1 MKNKSNIHIIIIT
14 VVIISLLGSCGD
26 WMELEPE
33 DELIRQEFWQ
43 KEGDVAAVT
52 AAMYDAFRETSLK
65 SLMMGEVRADMM
77 YFNASYFG
85 DYSKIAQ
92 SDIQYDNPEV
102 EWEKYY
108 FTINLAN
115 TLIQFMPDVL
125 ENDKLFTVTE
135 MERIHA
141 EALFIRS
148 LTYFYLVRLYKDV
161 PLLLSASSS
170 DTVDFYVEESDEAV
184 VLDQIISDLEYAET
198 IAYSM
203 ENIDENTSEFMSDLT
218 LFKGRANKYSIQ
230 TLMADVYLWKEDYQK
245 CIDYCNKVIGS
256 NLYSLE
262 NETDWFKIYVPGN
275 SKESIFEVQYSEA
288 NKETNPIYDDLLP
301 ISGRSRASF
310 YSWVWDDLFLISDIR
325 IGHDGY
331 GPVSKYILLDI
342 EGSSG
347 LERDFSQKDANFIY
361 YRYADILLMKAESLA
376 ELNNFSESQELI
388 NEVALRAGN
397 PSVFIEQ
404 SISEFRT
411 AILTERAREFAFEG
425 KRWFDLLR
433 FAKRNWWENKNLVIN
448 VLLNK
453 TSDLIRPILRGRILD
468 PNGFYL
474 PIPEADILYN
484 KKLNQNPYY
493 DR

>member
-1 MKNKSNIHIIIIT
+1 MKNKFSIHIIIT
-14 VVIISLLGSCGD
+14 VIITSLLGSCTD

-43 KEGDVAAVT
+43 KEGDVEAVT

-65 SLMMGEVRADMM
+65 SLMMGEVRGDMM
-77 YFNASYFG
+77 WFNAGQFY
-85 DYSKIAQ
+85 DYAKIAE

-102 EWEKYY
+102 KWEKYY

-115 TLIQFMPDVL
+115 TLIQFMPEVL
-125 ENDKLFTVTE
+125 ENDELFTATE

-170 DTVDFYVEESDEAV
+170 DTVDFYIEESDEAV

-198 IAYSM
+198 IAISM
-203 ENIDENTSEFMSDLT
+203 ENIDENTSKFIYDLT

-230 TLMADVYLWKEDYQK
+230 ALLADVYLWKEDYQK
-245 CIDYCNKVIGS
+245 CIDYCNKVIDS
-256 NLYSLE
+256 KLFSLE
-262 NETDWFKIYVPGN
+262 NENDWFKIYVPGN

-288 NKETNPIYDDLLP
+288 NKETNPIYDKLLP
-301 ISGRSRASF
+301 TGSPPRAYF
-310 YSWVWDDLFLISDIR
+310 YDWVEEELFLISDVR
-325 IGHDGY
+325 IADDRF
-331 GPVSKYILLDI
+331 GPISKYIMIDI
-342 EGSSG
+342 EGNDG
-347 LERDFSQKDANFIY
+347 LRRDYSQRDANFIY
-361 YRYADILLMKAESLA
+361 YRYADILLMKAEALA
-376 ELNNFSESQELI
+376 ELNNFFESQELI
-388 NEVALRAGN
+388 NEVAIRAGN
-397 PSVFIEQ
+397 PSVFLEQ
-404 SISEFRT
+404 SIAEFRT

-448 VLLNK
+448 ILLSK
-453 TSDLIRPILRGRILD
+453 ASDEKRPILRGRILD

-474 PIPEADILYN
+474 PIPEADIKYN
-484 KKLNQNPYY
+484 DKLNQNPYY

>member
-1 MKNKSNIHIIIIT
+1 MKNKFNIHIIIT
-14 VVIISLLGSCGD
+14 VVIISLLGSCTD

-43 KEGDVAAVT
+43 KEGDVEAVI

-65 SLMMGEVRADMM
+65 SLMMGEVRGDMM
-77 YFNASYFG
+77 YFNANQFN
-85 DYSKIAQ
+85 DYAKIAE

-102 EWEKYY
+102 SWKKYY

-125 ENDKLFTVTE
+125 ENDELFTATE

-198 IAYSM
+198 IAISM
-203 ENIDENTSEFMSDLT
+203 ENIDENTSKFIYDLT

-230 TLMADVYLWKEDYQK
+230 ALLADVYLWKEDYQK
-245 CIDYCNKVIGS
+245 CIDYCNKVIDS
-256 NLYSLE
+256 KLFSLE
-262 NETDWFKIYVPGN
+262 TEADWFKLYVPGN

-288 NKETNPIYDDLLP
+288 NKETNPIYDKLLP
-301 ISGRSRASF
+301 TESRPRAYF
-310 YSWVWDDLFLISDIR
+310 YDWVLEELFLISDVR
-325 IGHDGY
+325 FANERY
-331 GPVSKYILLDI
+331 GPISKYILLDV
-342 EGSSG
+342 EGTG
-347 LERDFSQKDANFIY
+347 GIRRDFSQKDANFIY
-361 YRYADILLMKAESLA
+361 YRYADILLMKAEALA
-376 ELNNFSESQELI
+376 ELNNFSQSQELI
-388 NEVALRAGN
+388 NEVAIRAGN
-397 PSVFIEQ
+397 PAIFIEQ
-404 SISEFRT
+404 SIEDFRA
-411 AILTERAREFAFEG
+411 AILTERACEFAFEG

-433 FAKRNWWENKNLVIN
+433 FAKRNWWENKNLLIN
-448 VLLNK
+448 ILLSK
-453 TSDLIRPILRGRILD
+453 ASEEKRPILRGRILD

-484 KKLNQNPYY
+484 DKLNQNPYY

>member
-1 MKNKSNIHIIIIT
+1 MKNRFNIHIIIT
-14 VVIISLLGSCGD
+14 VVVISLLGSCTD

-43 KEGDVAAVT
+43 KEGDVEAVT

-65 SLMMGEVRADMM
+65 SLMMGEVRGDMM
-77 YFNASYFG
+77 RFTGSQFN
-85 DYSKIAQ
+85 DYAKIAE

-102 EWEKYY
+102 SWKTYY

-115 TLIQFMPDVL
+115 TLIQFMPEVL

-141 EALFIRS
+141 EALFLRS

-198 IAYSM
+198 IANSM
-203 ENIDENTSEFMSDLT
+203 ENIDENTSKFMSDLT

-245 CIDYCNKVIGS
+245 CIEYCNKVIDS
-256 NLYSLE
+256 KLFSLE
-262 NETDWFKIYVPGN
+262 TETDWFKIYAPGN

-288 NKETNPIYDDLLP
+288 NKETNPIYNELLP
-301 ISGRSRASF
+301 IGSRSRAEF
-310 YSWVWDDLFLISDIR
+310 YDWVWEELFLITDIR
-325 IGHDGY
+325 IGHEDY

-342 EGSSG
+342 EGDG

-361 YRYADILLMKAESLA
+361 YRYADILLMKAEALA
-376 ELNNFSESQELI
+376 ELNRFSESQELI
-388 NEVALRAGN
+388 NEVEIRAGN
-397 PSVFIEQ
+397 PSIFLDQKITD
-404 SISEFRT
+404 FRN
-411 AILTERAREFAFEG
+411 AILTVRAREFAFEG

-448 VLLNK
+448 ILLNK
-453 TSDLIRPILRGRILD
+453 ASDEKRPILRGRILD

-484 KKLNQNPYY
+484 DKLNQNPYY

>member
-1 MKNKSNIHIIIIT
+1 MKNRFNIHIIIT
-14 VVIISLLGSCGD
+14 VVVISLLGSCTD

-43 KEGDVAAVT
+43 KEGDVEAVT

-65 SLMMGEVRADMM
+65 SLMMGEVRGDMM
-77 YFNASYFG
+77 RFTGSQFN
-85 DYSKIAQ
+85 DYAKIAE

-102 EWEKYY
+102 SWKTYY

-115 TLIQFMPDVL
+115 TLIQFMPEVL

-141 EALFIRS
+141 EALFLRS

-198 IAYSM
+198 IANSM
-203 ENIDENTSEFMSDLT
+203 ENIDENTSKFMSDLT

-245 CIDYCNKVIGS
+245 CIEYCNKVIDS
-256 NLYSLE
+256 KLFSLE
-262 NETDWFKIYVPGN
+262 TETDWFNIYAPGN

-288 NKETNPIYDDLLP
+288 NKETNPIYNELLP
-301 ISGRSRASF
+301 IGSRSRAEF
-310 YSWVWDDLFLISDIR
+310 YDWVWEELFLISDIR
-325 IGHDGY
+325 IGHEDY
-331 GPVSKYILLDI
+331 GPESKYILLDI
-342 EGSSG
+342 EGDG

-361 YRYADILLMKAESLA
+361 YRYADILLMKAEALA
-376 ELNNFSESQELI
+376 ELNRFSESQELI
-388 NEVALRAGN
+388 NEVEIRAGN
-397 PSVFIEQ
+397 PSIFLDQKITDY
-404 SISEFRT
+404 RD
-411 AILTERAREFAFEG
+411 AILTVRAREFAFEG

-448 VLLNK
+448 ILLNK
-453 TSDLIRPILRGRILD
+453 ASDEKRPILRGRILD

-484 KKLNQNPYY
+484 DKLNQNPYY

>member
-1 MKNKSNIHIIIIT
+1 MKSKFNIHIIIT
-14 VVIISLLGSCGD
+14 VVIISLLGSCTD

-33 DELIRQEFWQ
+33 DKLIRQEFWQ
-43 KEGDVAAVT
+43 KEGDVGAVT

-65 SLMMGEVRADMM
+65 SLMMGEVRGDMM
-77 YFNASYFG
+77 YFDGTRFN
-85 DYSKIAQ
+85 DYARIAR

-102 EWEKYY
+102 EWKKYY
-108 FTINLAN
+108 FTINLAS
-115 TLIQFMPDVL
+115 TLIQFMPEVL
-125 ENDKLFTVTE
+125 ENDELFTVAE

-184 VLDQIISDLEYAET
+184 VLDQIISDLEYAEA
-198 IAYSM
+198 IAISK
-203 ENIDENTSEFMSDLT
+203 ENIDENTSQFMSDLT

-230 TLMADVYLWKEDYQK
+230 ALMADVYLWKEDYQK
-245 CIDYCNKVIGS
+245 CIDYCNKVIDS
-256 NLYSLE
+256 KLFSLE

-275 SKESIFEVQYSEA
+275 SKESIFEVQFSETY
-288 NKETNPIYDDLLP
+288 KETNPIYNTLLP
-301 ISGRSRASF
+301 TDSRPRAFF
-310 YSWVWDDLFLISDIR
+310 YDWVWEELFLISDVRFIHER
-325 IGHDGY
+325 Y
-331 GPVSKYILLDI
+331 GPVSKYILLDT
-342 EGSSG
+342 EGSDG
-347 LERDFSQKDANFIY
+347 LRRDYSQRDANFIY

-388 NEVALRAGN
+388 NEVAIRAGN

-404 SISEFRT
+404 SIAEFRT

-448 VLLNK
+448 ILLNK
-453 TSDLIRPILRGRILD
+453 ASDENRPILRGRILD

-474 PIPEADILYN
+474 PIPESDILYN
-484 KKLNQNPYY
+484 DKLDQNPYY

>member
-1 MKNKSNIHIIIIT
+1 MKNKFNIHIIIT
-14 VVIISLLGSCGD
+14 VVIISLLGSCKD

-43 KEGDVAAVT
+43 KEGDVEAVT

-77 YFNASYFG
+77 NFNASQFG
-85 DYSKIAQ
+85 DYAKIAQ

-135 MERIHA
+135 MDRIHA

-198 IAYSM
+198 IANSM
-203 ENIDENTSEFMSDLT
+203 ENIDENTSKFMSDLT

-230 TLMADVYLWKEDYQK
+230 TLIADVYLWKEDYQK

-288 NKETNPIYDDLLP
+288 NKETNPIYDKLLP
-301 ISGRSRASF
+301 VSGSPRASF
-310 YSWVWDDLFLISDIR
+310 ESWVWEELFLISDIR
-325 IGHDGY
+325 IANNSY
-331 GPVSKYILLDI
+331 GPISKYLLLDI
-342 EGSSG
+342 EGSTG
-347 LERDFSQKDANFIY
+347 LRRDFSQKDANFIY
-361 YRYADILLMKAESLA
+361 YRYPDILLMKAEALA

-397 PSVFIEQ
+397 PPIFLEQ
-404 SISEFRT
+404 SIAEFRT

-453 TSDLIRPILRGRILD
+453 ASDEIRPILRGRILD

-484 KKLNQNPYY
+484 NKLNQNPYY

>member
-1 MKNKSNIHIIIIT
+1 MKNKFNIHIIIIT
-14 VVIISLLGSCGD
+14 LVIISLLGSCKD

-43 KEGDVAAVT
+43 KEGDVEAVT
-52 AAMYDAFRETSLK
+52 AAMYDAFRATSLK
-65 SLMMGEVRADMM
+65 SLMMGEVRGDMM
-77 YFNASYFG
+77 NFNASQFG
-85 DYSKIAQ
+85 DYAKIAQ

-115 TLIQFMPDVL
+115 TLIQFMPEVL

-184 VLDQIISDLEYAET
+184 VLDQIISDLEYVET
-198 IAYSM
+198 IAISK
-203 ENIDENTSEFMSDLT
+203 ENIDENTSKFMSDLT

-288 NKETNPIYDDLLP
+288 NKETNPIYDKLLP
-301 ISGRSRASF
+301 VSGGPRASF
-310 YSWVWDDLFLISDIR
+310 ESWVWEELFLISDIR
-325 IGHDGY
+325 IANDRF
-331 GPVSKYILLDI
+331 GPISKYLLLDI
-342 EGSSG
+342 EGSTG
-347 LERDFSQKDANFIY
+347 LRRDFSQKDANFIY
-361 YRYADILLMKAESLA
+361 YRYPDILLMKAEALA
-376 ELNNFSESQELI
+376 ELNNFYESQELI

-397 PSVFIEQ
+397 PAIFLEQ
-404 SISEFRT
+404 SIAEFRA

-453 TSDLIRPILRGRILD
+453 ASDEIRPILRGRILD

-484 KKLNQNPYY
+484 NKLNQNPYY

>member
-1 MKNKSNIHIIIIT
+1 MKNKFNIHIIIT
-14 VVIISLLGSCGD
+14 VVVISLLGSCTD

-43 KEGDVAAVT
+43 KEGDVEAVT

-65 SLMMGEVRADMM
+65 SLMMGEVRGDMM
-77 YFNASYFG
+77 RFTGSQFN
-85 DYSKIAQ
+85 DYAKIAE

-102 EWEKYY
+102 SWKTYY

-115 TLIQFMPDVL
+115 TLIQFMPEVL

-141 EALFIRS
+141 EALFLRS

-198 IAYSM
+198 IANSM
-203 ENIDENTSEFMSDLT
+203 ENIDENTSKFMSDLT

-245 CIDYCNKVIGS
+245 CIEYCNKVIDS
-256 NLYSLE
+256 RLFSLE
-262 NETDWFKIYVPGN
+262 TETDWFNIYAPGN

-288 NKETNPIYDDLLP
+288 NKETNPIYNELLP
-301 ISGRSRASF
+301 IGSRSRAEF
-310 YSWVWDDLFLISDIR
+310 YDWVWEELFLISDIR
-325 IGHDGY
+325 IGHEDY
-331 GPVSKYILLDI
+331 GPESKYILLDI
-342 EGSSG
+342 EGDG

-361 YRYADILLMKAESLA
+361 YRYADILLMKAEALA
-376 ELNNFSESQELI
+376 ELNRFSESQELI
-388 NEVALRAGN
+388 NEVEIRAGN
-397 PSVFIEQ
+397 PSIFLDQKITD
-404 SISEFRT
+404 FRD
-411 AILTERAREFAFEG
+411 AILTVRAREFAFEG

-448 VLLNK
+448 ILLNK
-453 TSDLIRPILRGRILD
+453 ASDEKRPILRGRILD

-484 KKLNQNPYY
+484 DKLNQNPYY

>member
-1 MKNKSNIHIIIIT
+1 MKNKFYIHIIITAGIM
-14 VVIISLLGSCGD
+14 SLLGSCTD

-33 DELIRQEFWQ
+33 DKLIRQEFWQ
-43 KEGDVAAVT
+43 KKGDVEAVT

-77 YFNASYFG
+77 YFDANQFI
-85 DYSKIAQ
+85 DYAKIAE

-102 EWEKYY
+102 KWEKYY

-115 TLIQFMPDVL
+115 TLIQFMPEVL
-125 ENDKLFTVTE
+125 GNDKLFTVTE

-161 PLLLSASSS
+161 PLILSASSS
-170 DTVDFYVEESDEAV
+170 DTVDFYIEESDEAV

-198 IAYSM
+198 IAVSK
-203 ENIDENTSEFMSDLT
+203 ENIDDNTSQFMSDLT

-230 TLMADVYLWKEDYQK
+230 TLLADVYLWKEDYQK
-245 CIDYCNKVIGS
+245 CIEYCDKVIGS

-288 NKETNPIYDDLLP
+288 YKETNPIYDRLLP
-301 ISGRSRASF
+301 ISGNPRANF
-310 YSWVWDDLFLISDIR
+310 YSWVGEELYLTGDIR
-325 IGHDGY
+325 IANDTY
-331 GPVSKYILLDI
+331 GPFSKYLLMDT
-342 EGSSG
+342 EGKG
-347 LERDFSQKDANFIY
+347 LRRDYSQKDANYIY
-361 YRYADILLMKAESLA
+361 YRYPDILLMKAEALA

-388 NEVALRAGN
+388 NEVALRAGT
-397 PSVFIEQ
+397 PSVFLEQ
-404 SISEFRT
+404 SITEFRT
-411 AILTERAREFAFEG
+411 AILDERAREFAFEG

-433 FAKRNWWENKNLVIN
+433 FAKRNGWGNKNLIIN
-448 VLLNK
+448 ILLSK
-453 TSDLIRPILRGRILD
+453 TSEEKRPILRGRILD

-474 PIPEADILYN
+474 PIPEADILSN
-484 KKLNQNPYY
+484 DKLNQNPYY